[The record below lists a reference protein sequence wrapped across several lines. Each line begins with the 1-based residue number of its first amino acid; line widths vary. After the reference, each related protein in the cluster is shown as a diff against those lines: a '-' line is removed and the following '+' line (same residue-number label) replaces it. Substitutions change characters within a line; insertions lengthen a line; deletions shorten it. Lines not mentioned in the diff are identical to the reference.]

1 MILYIRADLSS
12 SNPSTNSFT
21 PTLHLTNTNK
31 GQQST
36 FKTIIKMVQLST
48 LLVLA
53 VSTMAVSSK
62 PVAIDGNM
70 SSAKLS
76 LGTNAE
82 RIAQGMSPLPPT
94 RRSTGM

>member
-1 MILYIRADLSS
+1 
-12 SNPSTNSFT
+12 
-21 PTLHLTNTNK
+21 
-31 GQQST
+31 
-36 FKTIIKMVQLST
+36 MVQLST

-53 VSTMAVSSK
+53 VSTLAVTAK
-62 PVAIDGNM
+62 PVAIDGTT

-94 RRSTGM
+94 RRSTGMLHANGQDSR

>member
-1 MILYIRADLSS
+1 
-12 SNPSTNSFT
+12 
-21 PTLHLTNTNK
+21 
-31 GQQST
+31 
-36 FKTIIKMVQLST
+36 MVQLST

-53 VSTMAVSSK
+53 VTTMAVSSK

-94 RRSTGM
+94 RRSTGMSFLTYQRY

>member
-1 MILYIRADLSS
+1 
-12 SNPSTNSFT
+12 
-21 PTLHLTNTNK
+21 
-31 GQQST
+31 
-36 FKTIIKMVQLST
+36 MVQLST

-53 VSTMAVSSK
+53 VSTLAVTSK

-70 SSAKLS
+70 SSAKVH

-94 RRSTGM
+94 KRSTGMLELLASRGILIFSCQGQAVLSTQ